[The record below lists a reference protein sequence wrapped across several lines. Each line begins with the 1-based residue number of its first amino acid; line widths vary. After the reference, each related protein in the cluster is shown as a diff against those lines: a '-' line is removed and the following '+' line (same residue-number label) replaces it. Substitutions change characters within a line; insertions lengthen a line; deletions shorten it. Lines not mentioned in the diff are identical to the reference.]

1 MNFTQVRVENNVVA
15 DSMLLVFTRKWFPEY
30 DPYHI
35 GCAGEYSRG
44 DSAIAEELTKRGN
57 ILADPG
63 LLDAPRGDFRLRDD
77 SPAWRAGF
85 QRIPIETIGLVVDQ
99 FRKSVRE

>member
-1 MNFTQVRVENNVVA
+1 MDFTRVRVENNVVA
-15 DSMLLVFTRKWFPEY
+15 DSLLLVLTRKWYPDY

-35 GCAGEYSRG
+35 GYAAEYSRTDG
-44 DSAIAEELTKRGN
+44 VMAGEMTKRGN

-63 LLDAPRGDFRLRDD
+63 IVDPAHGDFRLSDD

-85 QRIPIETIGLVVDQ
+85 RRIPIETIGLVTDE
-99 FRKSVRE
+99 FRKSAHD